1 MTYWFYR
8 TMAILPLS
16 LKYAIAGVFVFFV
29 QHIIRYRRSTVDSNL
44 AKAFPDESL
53 RWRQNIRSKFYRQF
67 VDTAMETFHGWR
79 ISESELRERMT
90 LSGWEALAMESSGEL
105 PPGIILTAHHANWE
119 WLMQR
124 ASLEVAAPL
133 DAVYKPLH
141 DRGADRFALETRGR
155 WGGTL
160 VTMKAAP
167 RHVLKHRRHPR
178 VLALLADQSPGKR
191 ESVHWT
197 TFMNQPTGFF
207 MGPATLAKLTGHP
220 VYFARS
226 FRTQQGRYHVTL
238 ELLFDDPANITE
250 ADIVERYVRCVEET
264 IKAQPESYLWS
275 NRRWKRSPPDTAN

>member
-8 TMAILPLS
+8 SMAVVPLT
-16 LKYAIAGVFVFFV
+16 LKYGIARIFVFLV
-29 QHIIRYRRSTVDSNL
+29 EHIIRYRRSTVDSNL

-90 LSGWEALAMESSGEL
+90 LSGWEALAVESSGEL

-141 DRGADRFALETRGR
+141 DKGADRFALETRGR